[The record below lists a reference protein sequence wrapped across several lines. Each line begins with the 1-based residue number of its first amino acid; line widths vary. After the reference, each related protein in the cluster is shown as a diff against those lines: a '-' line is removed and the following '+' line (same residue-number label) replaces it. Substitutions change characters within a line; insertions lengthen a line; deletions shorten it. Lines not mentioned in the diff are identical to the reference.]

1 MSYAASWFVYLGVLT
16 TAVAGTLSLRRAGV
30 PEWLAVATITILAGA
45 LVLALQRAWAARD
58 EWRRY
63 GRDIWVDLL
72 HAIVS
77 TGAVS
82 ALVRAAI
89 LGVAVSASALIA
101 RAAPAQLWPDAWPM
115 YAQLGLALLIGDLGA
130 YWVHR
135 IAHES
140 EFFWRFHAL
149 HHTAEHLYGINSAR
163 NHPLNVALSYLASVG
178 PLIAVGASSEV
189 LMASAVFT
197 SVHGV
202 LQHSN
207 LDLRLGALEWV
218 IAGPGVHR
226 WHHSA
231 ELEESQTN
239 YGSNLIVWDVV
250 FGTRFRPAGRQPV
263 RIGLPDWS
271 VPANFLAHL
280 GTPFRFA
287 AYEVDTVSQTP
298 VDPESPPRAC
308 TAEVHVA
315 PG

>member
-1 MSYAASWFVYLGVLT
+1 MSYLTSWLVYLGVLAAAVSGT
-16 TAVAGTLSLRRAGV
+16 LQLRQAGLPEWIAVA
-30 PEWLAVATITILAGA
+30 AVTTLAGA
-45 LVLALQRAWAARD
+45 VVLALQRAWGARD

-63 GRDIWVDLL
+63 GRDLAVDVL

-82 ALVRAAI
+82 AVARALLLGILVA
-89 LGVAVSASALIA
+89 ASALLA
-101 RAAPAQLWPDAWPM
+101 QHAPVALWPNEWPIFF
-115 YAQLGLALLIGDLGA
+115 QLALALLIGDFGA

-135 IAHES
+135 LAHES
-140 EFFWRFHAL
+140 EALWKIHAL

-178 PLIAVGASSEV
+178 PLVALGASAEV

-207 LDLRLGALEWV
+207 MDLRLGVLEWV
-218 IAGPGVHR
+218 MAGPGVHR

-239 YGSNLIVWDVV
+239 YGSNLIVWDIV
-250 FGTRFRPAGRQPV
+250 FGTRFRPANREPA

-271 VPANFLAHL
+271 VPKNFLVHL
-280 GTPFRFA
+280 STPFRYAFF
-287 AYEVDTVSQTP
+287 EVPERTPEEATP
-298 VDPESPPRAC
+298 V
-308 TAEVHVA
+308 AETLGVEPLA
-315 PG
+315 SRG